1 MSVGKGWVDVAIAWW
16 LHSLLYKS
24 IKYPI
29 FALFLLGLQ
38 QAILSRQMPAD
49 NLEPMFVPRMS
60 YTGFAVEGCTLED
73 SDVSDPPPP
82 YSDFSATSQEST
94 VSHGL
99 LESSVFMP
107 RPQAV
112 GSSGYVSTNTGLKY
126 SGNGAS
132 MPSSQRAVG
141 DNVDES
147 EDSDYE
153 NLLEPTESSDS
164 EYSQTRDSRP
174 SAHPDGDSRN
184 TQTSQI

>member
-1 MSVGKGWVDVAIAWW
+1 M
-16 LHSLLYKS
+16 
-24 IKYPI
+24 
-29 FALFLLGLQ
+29 Q

-60 YTGFAVEGCTLED
+60 YTGFAVESCTLED

-82 YSDFSATSQEST
+82 YSDFNTTTQDSS
-94 VSHGL
+94 VSPGL

-112 GSSGYVSTNTGLKY
+112 GSSSYVSTTAGLKY

-132 MPSSQRAVG
+132 MPSSQRALA
-141 DNVDES
+141 DNGDES

-164 EYSQTRDSRP
+164 EYSQTRESRP
-174 SAHPDGDSRN
+174 LAHPDGDSRN

>member
-1 MSVGKGWVDVAIAWW
+1 MFFAFVGM
-16 LHSLLYKS
+16 
-24 IKYPI
+24 
-29 FALFLLGLQ
+29 Q
-38 QAILSRQMPAD
+38 QAILSRQMPTD

-73 SDVSDPPPP
+73 PDVSDPPPP
-82 YSDFSATSQEST
+82 YSDFNASNQEST
-94 VSHGL
+94 VGPSL
-99 LESSVFMP
+99 LESNVFMP

-112 GSSGYVSTNTGLKY
+112 GSSSYVSTNTGLKY

-153 NLLEPTESSDS
+153 NLLEPAESSDS

-174 SAHPDGDSRN
+174 SPHPDGDSRN

>member
-1 MSVGKGWVDVAIAWW
+1 M
-16 LHSLLYKS
+16 
-24 IKYPI
+24 
-29 FALFLLGLQ
+29 
-38 QAILSRQMPAD
+38 LSRQLPAD
-49 NLEPMFVPRMS
+49 HLEPMFVPRVS
-60 YTGFAVEGCTLED
+60 YTGFAVEGCTLDD

-82 YSDFSATSQEST
+82 YSDFSTSAQDS
-94 VSHGL
+94 SGSPGL
-99 LESSVFMP
+99 LESSSSSSGVFMP

-112 GSSGYVSTNTGLKY
+112 GSSSYIPTSAGLKY

-132 MPSSQRAVG
+132 MPPSQRALP
-141 DNVDES
+141 DNGDES

-164 EYSQTRDSRP
+164 EYSQTRESRP